1 MRKSETESADNE
13 ELTESEKELLDLIV
27 AWIIKQLIP

>member
-1 MRKSETESADNE
+1 MRKSETVSADNE
-13 ELTESEKELLDLIV
+13 ELTECEKELLDLIV